1 MGPCLATGR
10 FAHSPA
16 FPQKANVQ
24 NDQPLL
30 FFPFGKKALV
40 WLFSTCINMED
51 SRIGGDFY
59 IKGTSLYVLFRDEVG

>member
-1 MGPCLATGR
+1 MSNTRLEGVLILSRTVKGR
-10 FAHSPA
+10 GWSLM
-16 FPQKANVQ
+16 
-24 NDQPLL
+24 DQPLS
-30 FFPFGKKALV
+30 LV